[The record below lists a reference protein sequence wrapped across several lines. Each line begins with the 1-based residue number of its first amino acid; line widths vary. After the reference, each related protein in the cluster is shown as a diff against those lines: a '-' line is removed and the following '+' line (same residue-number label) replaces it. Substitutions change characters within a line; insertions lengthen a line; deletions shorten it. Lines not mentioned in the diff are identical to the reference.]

1 MATIYI
7 LEDDLNIQE
16 IEAYA
21 LKNSG
26 YQTEGFDNAR
36 DFFKKVSER
45 VPSLLLLDIMLPG
58 EDGLEILKKLKNSSK
73 TKDIPVIMVTAKGSE
88 YDKVVGLDAGADDYV
103 TKPFGMMELISRIK
117 AVLRRSG
124 KQQDKTKLSVGGICL
139 DTKKHEVKVDGES
152 VVLTLKEFELLE
164 KLMRNQGIVLTRD
177 QLLTEIWGYDFD
189 GETRT
194 VDVHIRT
201 LRQKLGEQGSLV
213 KTVRGVGYR
222 IGGEA

>member
-1 MATIYI
+1 MIFCV
-7 LEDDLNIQE
+7 EDDSNIRELVVYTLESTGFQARGFE
-16 IEAYA
+16 DGSSFLEALA
-21 LKNSG
+21 LE
-26 YQTEGFDNAR
+26 TPEL
-36 DFFKKVSER
+36 V
-45 VPSLLLLDIMLPG
+45 LLDIMLPG

-88 YDKVVGLDAGADDYV
+88 YDKVVGLDSGADDYV
-103 TKPFGMMELISRIK
+103 MKPFGMMELISRIK

-124 KQQDKTKLSVGGICL
+124 KQQDKTKLSVGGISL
-139 DTKKHEVKVDGES
+139 DTKKHEVKVDGEQ

-222 IGGEA
+222 IGEEA

>member
-1 MATIYI
+1 MIFCV
-7 LEDDLNIQE
+7 EDDDNIRE
-16 IEAYA
+16 LVIYTLETTGLEARGFADGTAFMEA
-21 LKNSG
+21 LAVD
-26 YQTEGFDNAR
+26 TPEL
-36 DFFKKVSER
+36 V
-45 VPSLLLLDIMLPG
+45 LLDIMLPG

-88 YDKVVGLDAGADDYV
+88 YDKVVGLDSGADDYV

-124 KQQDKTKLSVGGICL
+124 KQQDKTKLSVGGISL
-139 DTKKHEVKVDGES
+139 DTKKHEVKVDGEQ